1 MTTKTTRTQ
10 VMAAMFGLA
19 AAVALGLSTELL
31 AKGGS
36 GGGGGGGGS
45 GGGGSAGSGGK
56 SGPANGGGGSGGGNS
71 GGSGGSG
78 SGGKSGSKASKSG
91 GKPGAKPRCGEEQGD
106 NSKESGE
113 RRCRDQFKRARE
125 ECDRNSSDA
134 GSGK

>member
-31 AKGGS
+31 AKGGGGS
-36 GGGGGGGGS
+36 GGGGG

-113 RRCRDQFKRARE
+113 RRCRDQFKHARE
-125 ECDRNSSDA
+125 ECDRSSSDA